1 MPQVASLTTI
11 SSTPCT
17 PPRSASPS
25 PLAAAWL
32 SARPSPARRATAT
45 ATRKQMGKSLK
56 TARGLGC
63 LSRHRCS
70 PLFSAVSPLYLRCIR
85 SPRVD
90 ATAHSS
96 SLATTQATETG
107 TARRVRGRRRR
118 SLAVAAPSSTTASPA
133 RLAETLRDET
143 RLAETGR
150 EILPT
155 AASRANRR
163 TSSAA
168 GIHHKLHR
176 AFADCLS
183 LRRHTPPRA
192 VPPSSFGSAW
202 CPVGRAQDECRHC
215 WLWRERRRRVRE
227 GGGCVL

>member
-1 MPQVASLTTI
+1 MVVGEALSR
-11 SSTPCT
+11 SSGHGHGN
-17 PPRSASPS
+17 AE
-25 PLAAAWL
+25 ADGEEFEEFED
-32 SARPSPARRATAT
+32 SAR
-45 ATRKQMGKSLK
+45 TRLPF
-56 TARGLGC
+56 T
-63 LSRHRCS
+63 S
-70 PLFSAVSPLYLRCIR
+70 PLFSAILRCISAVSPLYLRCIR

-183 LRRHTPPRA
+183 PRRHTPPRA